1 MMNLT
6 RREAVKAFTIGP
18 LAVLALAETG
28 CVSITTTLELIITTT
43 GAAVDIAFPQYAGL
57 LNPYFTA
64 VTTFIDETN
73 TELAST
79 DTAAVKASKIAGF
92 AAAIVLP
99 NLSGVAAQVVADI
112 EKIGPLISQLIAEV
126 QGLSAAIDAT
136 PGGAT
141 AFFAAHKKIKPPS
154 AKDTEKIRKK
164 NAALK
169 AKLAAHHSAAMWPWD
184 VYHVDGA
191 KWKVR
196 YPTTRQSSYSRLA
209 TNCTFTGNGSV

>member
-1 MMNLT
+1 MNLT
-6 RREAVKAFTIGP
+6 RREAVKTFTLGP

-43 GAAVDIAFPQYAGL
+43 SAAVDIAFPQYAAL

-64 VTTFIDETN
+64 VTTFIDQTN
-73 TELAST
+73 AELAST
-79 DTAAVKASKIAGF
+79 DTAAVKASKIAGY

-99 NLSGVAAQVVADI
+99 NLSGVAAQVVTDI

-136 PGGAT
+136 PGGSN

-154 AKDTEKIRKK
+154 AKDAERIRTK

-169 AKLAAHHSAAMWPWD
+169 AKLMPAHSSLTWPWD
-184 VYHVDGA
+184 VYYFDGA
-191 KWKVR
+191 KWQVR
-196 YPTTRQSSYSRLA
+196 YPTKRPDAYSRLS
-209 TNCTFTGNGSV
+209 TSPRRS